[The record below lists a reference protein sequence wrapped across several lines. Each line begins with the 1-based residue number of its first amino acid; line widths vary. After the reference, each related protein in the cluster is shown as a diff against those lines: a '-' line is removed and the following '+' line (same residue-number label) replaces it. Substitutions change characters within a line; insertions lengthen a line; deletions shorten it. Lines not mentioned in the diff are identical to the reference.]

1 MKSLSVLQI
10 SRPLV
15 KQRKN
20 SPRASSLDTPGGGD
34 LRREYPDRPVLA
46 VGGVVVK
53 DGSVLLIRRGRAPSL
68 GEWSLPGGMV
78 EVGERV
84 RAAVRRELKEE
95 TGLSVE
101 PVALAAVF
109 ERILRRGGRVRYHY
123 TVLDYACRLRGGRLR
138 HGSDVTD
145 ARWVRHDELNRYH
158 LRRTAQTVIRRSFEI
173 LETQPGRRAF
183 AKMQARTDRMFRER
197 GKAVI

>member
-1 MKSLSVLQI
+1 
-10 SRPLV
+10 
-15 KQRKN
+15 
-20 SPRASSLDTPGGGD
+20 
-34 LRREYPDRPVLA
+34 
-46 VGGVVVK
+46 VVK

-78 EVGERV
+78 ELGECV
-84 RAAVRRELKEE
+84 RDAVRRELKEE

-101 PVALAAVF
+101 PVEMAAIF
-109 ERILRRGGRVRYHY
+109 ERIVRRSGRVRFHY

-145 ARWVRHDELNRYH
+145 ARWVRRDELKRYH
-158 LRRTAQTVIRRSFEI
+158 LRRTAQAVIRRSFEI

-183 AKMQARTDRMFRER
+183 AKMQARTDRMFHER
-197 GKAVI
+197 GKAAIRR